1 MSKVNGNF
9 NCSNNNLTSLEGAP
23 KEVGGSCYCYENNLT
38 TLEGAPKTV
47 GGNFDCGNNP
57 GPNGKGFTE
66 DDVRAVCDVK
76 GKIYV

>member
-1 MSKVNGNF
+1 MNEKMVNKKSF
-9 NCSNNNLTSLEGAP
+9 KCPLCDKKYVTKQSL
-23 KEVGGSCYCYENNLT
+23 YDHMENNHKENLLGLT
-38 TLEGAPKTV
+38 ACHYY
-47 GGNFDCGNNP
+47 FDCRNNP

>member
-1 MSKVNGNF
+1 MSKVNGDF
-9 NCSNNNLTSLEGAP
+9 YCSDNNLKSLA
-23 KEVGGSCYCYENNLT
+23 
-38 TLEGAPKTV
+38 GAPKTV